1 MSELIHRF
9 YQFGPYC
16 IDAEKRVLL
25 RDGEVVSLAPKAFDT
40 LLALVQHHGE
50 VLEKDE
56 LMEMLW
62 PDSEVEEANLPLHIS
77 ALRKALGESPN
88 ERRYIVTI
96 PGRGYKFAADVTE
109 ADDHASAVVVAR
121 YTKSTLVIQDQ
132 ETGKTTEQKSMGL
145 LDVSSTS
152 RRKMV
157 FMCFALAVLTLGA
170 IVFYFLSGKGQ
181 PTSKEIHSLA
191 ILPFVNASADSN
203 TEYLSDGITE
213 SLINSLSQLSQ
224 LKVIA
229 RTTAF
234 RYKGKETDAQII
246 GRDLR
251 VDAIITGRVTQQGD
265 TLIVQADLLS
275 TPDGSQV
282 WGERYSRRLS
292 DIFAVQEQIAKEI
305 AGNLRF
311 KLTGEEKQALSKRY
325 TQNIIAYQNYLL
337 GWTNLQRRTRQ
348 DLFTAISYYKK
359 AIEDEPNYALAYAA
373 LPEVY
378 ASLAMHGF
386 IEPAEGRR
394 KADEAAS
401 TAISLDP
408 DLAEA
413 HAAIGQTHI
422 QFAPFDFSTG
432 DLELRRAIELSPS
445 LVIAHYLLGASLL
458 EQGRFDEGLEVLVK
472 ARELDP
478 LSPLIARLVA
488 YTYFLKRD
496 YRRALELLRQS
507 YELGPLFTVNAEI
520 EIYISSGALDEA
532 IAELDKAKE
541 QRKDDPTLIYCV
553 GMVFAAQGRRA
564 EALHTIKEMEQMS
577 GASLDLAHLIARIC
591 AQMNEKELAL
601 TWMERG
607 LKAGAIPIFFK
618 DSPVWDP
625 LRSEARFRE
634 LLRGMGVPR

>member
-16 IDAEKRVLL
+16 IDAEKRALL
-25 RDGEVVSLAPKAFDT
+25 RDGEVVPLAPKAFDT

-50 VLEKDE
+50 VLGKDQ

-62 PDSEVEEANLPLHIS
+62 PDSEVEEANLPLYIS
-77 ALRKALGESPN
+77 ALRKALGESPS

-96 PGRGYKFAADVTE
+96 PGRGYRFAADVTE
-109 ADDHASAVVVAR
+109 ADDHTSDVVVAR
-121 YTKSTLVIQDQ
+121 YTKSTLVIQDRAQ
-132 ETGKTTEQKSMGL
+132 GKPTEQKPMGL
-145 LDVSSTS
+145 LAVSSTG

-157 FMCFALAVLTLGA
+157 FIGFALAVLTVGA
-170 IVFYFLSGKGQ
+170 IVFHFLSGKGQ

-246 GRDLR
+246 WRDLR

-275 TPDGSQV
+275 TADGSQV
-282 WGERYSRRLS
+282 WGAKYSRRLS

-378 ASLAMHGF
+378 ASLSMHGF

-394 KADEAAS
+394 KAYEAAS

-413 HAAIGQTHI
+413 HAAVGQTHI

-445 LVIAHYLLGASLL
+445 LIIAHYLLGASLL

-488 YTYFLKRD
+488 YAYFLKRD
-496 YRRALELLRQS
+496 YRRAIELLRQS

-541 QRKDDPTLIYCV
+541 QRKDDPTLIYCM
-553 GMVFAAQGRRA
+553 GMVFAAQGRRTG
-564 EALHTIKEMEQMS
+564 ALHTIKELEQMS
-577 GASLDLAHLIARIC
+577 GAGLNLAHLIARIC
-591 AQMNEKELAL
+591 AQMNEKGLAL

-607 LKAGAIPIFFK
+607 LEAGAIPIFFK

-625 LRSEARFRE
+625 IRGEARFRE
-634 LLRGMGVPR
+634 LLRRMGIPQ